1 MGEDVDEDIGV
12 GVLQAVPQ
20 VLQHGQHDVQDV
32 AHVQR
37 DQNVAEAVPS
47 LGNAASMQLH
57 FYNVFMAGNK
67 FSSKGEAQT
76 KQLEGGMGVASK
88 KVWICFFPLTPSQKL
103 THPKLTSLLANMAT
117 DTRLPA
123 MPKLPMRRV
132 AANVMWENRVKIA
145 ILASWCD
152 DN

>member
-1 MGEDVDEDIGV
+1 MEVGEDVDEDIGV

-47 LGNAASMQLH
+47 LRNAASMQLH

-88 KVWICFFPLTPSQKL
+88 KVWICFFL
-103 THPKLTSLLANMAT
+103 
-117 DTRLPA
+117 
-123 MPKLPMRRV
+123 
-132 AANVMWENRVKIA
+132 
-145 ILASWCD
+145 
-152 DN
+152 